1 VSVNRNRR
9 IRMGGT
15 RFRLTHTGIETCPR
29 KEPVF
34 QREMGVAG
42 WTYFLQQSLKAFLEP
57 RG

>member
-1 VSVNRNRR
+1 
-9 IRMGGT
+9 MGGT